1 MYSLFSILCY
11 NMNGDTMEKLQ
22 SLFDQLLKYKVPD
35 YENFPEIDLYMDQVL
50 TYIDKYMPS
59 YLDQNSRLTASM
71 INNYVKDKVI
81 DAPVSK
87 KYDKQSIASLI
98 IIATLK
104 RVLPINDIK
113 VILNGDNRSIE
124 SIYKAYE
131 ETLNEVTVQMALEAK
146 AITENKKPDSNDLT
160 LLALNFALEAS
171 IKSYI
176 AQVILQ
182 SKQLPNDAVEEPQK
196 PKKQKKNK
204 QKSTKEVDDF
214 NDTNVES

>member
-1 MYSLFSILCY
+1 
-11 NMNGDTMEKLQ
+11 MNGDTMEKLQ